1 MIEGEGREVLG
12 ILGGMGPLS
21 SAEFL
26 KTIYECT
33 LGDLEQDSPTVVM
46 LSEPAF
52 PDRTTAFLAGEDDSV
67 LEMLVPA
74 LERLRHAGATRTVM
88 CCMTVHHLLPRVPQE
103 LRERVVSMP
112 RLLTELLLES
122 RGRHLL
128 VCSSGTRAFR
138 LLEREPLWERVRDRV
153 VLAGDEDQAVIH
165 RDLIYP
171 MKRPC
176 DLDAQAALLERMLD
190 RYDADGFVVGCSEVH
205 ILAKHLRA
213 SGGRAWSC
221 VDGFRHIA
229 EGLAAAPAAGVS
241 AGGRAAADTA
251 PL

>member
-1 MIEGEGREVLG
+1 MIERQGREVLG

-26 KTIYECT
+26 RTIYECAP
-33 LGDLEQDSPTVVM
+33 GEREQDSPAVVM
-46 LSEPAF
+46 LSDPGF
-52 PDRTTAFLAGEDDSV
+52 PDRTTAFLAGEEDTV
-67 LEMLVPA
+67 LGPLVAA
-74 LERLRHAGATRTVM
+74 LERLRDAGATRTVI
-88 CCMTVHHLLPRVPQE
+88 CCMTVHHLLPRVPGE
-103 LRERVVSMP
+103 LRERVVSLP
-112 RLLTELLLES
+112 QLATELLLETE
-122 RGRHLL
+122 GRHLL

-153 VLAGDEDQAVIH
+153 VLAGDEDQAAIH

-176 DLDAQAALLERMLD
+176 EMAAQAGILERMLD
-190 RYDADGFVVGCSEVH
+190 RYGADGFVVGCSEVH

-213 SGGRAWSC
+213 RGGRAWSC
-221 VDGFRHIA
+221 VDPFQHLAETLSAQPAEAGIA
-229 EGLAAAPAAGVS
+229 
-241 AGGRAAADTA
+241 GRALAE

>member
-1 MIEGEGREVLG
+1 MTGGEGREVLG

-33 LGDLEQDSPTVVM
+33 LGDREQDSPTVVM

-52 PDRTTAFLAGEDDSV
+52 PDRTTAFLAGEEDSV
-67 LEMLVPA
+67 LEILVPA
-74 LERLRHAGATRTVM
+74 LERLRDAGATRTVM
-88 CCMTVHHLLPRVPQE
+88 CCMTVHHLLPRVPQA
-103 LRERVVSMP
+103 LRDRVVSMP

-138 LLEREPLWERVRDRV
+138 LLEREPLWEQVRDRV
-153 VLAGDEDQAVIH
+153 VLAGDEDQAVLH

-190 RYDADGFVVGCSEVH
+190 RYGADGFVVGCSEVH
-205 ILAKHLRA
+205 ILAKHMRA

-221 VDGFRHIA
+221 VDGFQHIA
-229 EGLAAAPAAGVS
+229 EGLAAA
-241 AGGRAAADTA
+241 A

>member
-1 MIEGEGREVLG
+1 MTEGDGREVLG

-33 LGDLEQDSPTVVM
+33 LGDQEQDSPTVVM

-74 LERLRHAGATRTVM
+74 LQRLRDAGATRIVM

-103 LRERVVSMP
+103 LRDRVVSMP
-112 RLLTELLLES
+112 RLLTELLLEG
-122 RGRHLL
+122 RGRYLL
-128 VCSSGTRAFR
+128 VSSSGTRAFR
-138 LLEREPLWERVRDRV
+138 LLEREPLWEQVRDRV
-153 VLAGDEDQAVIH
+153 ALASDEDQAVIH

-176 DLDAQAALLERMLD
+176 DLDAQVALLGRMLD
-190 RYDADGFVVGCSEVH
+190 RYGADGFVVGCSEVH
-205 ILAKHLRA
+205 ILAKHARA
-213 SGGRAWSC
+213 TGRTWSC
-221 VDGFRHIA
+221 IDGFRHIA
-229 EGLAAAPAAGVS
+229 EGLAAAPAAGAP
-241 AGGRAAADTA
+241 AGGGAAGDGA

>member
-1 MIEGEGREVLG
+1 MIERQGREVLG

-26 KTIYECT
+26 RTIYECAP
-33 LGDLEQDSPTVVM
+33 GECEQDSPAVVM
-46 LSEPAF
+46 LSDPAF
-52 PDRTTAFLAGEDDSV
+52 PDRTMAFLAGEEDTV
-67 LEMLVPA
+67 LGPLVAA
-74 LERLRHAGATRTVM
+74 LERLRDAGATRTVI
-88 CCMTVHHLLPRVPQE
+88 CCMTVHHLLPRVPGE
-103 LRERVVSMP
+103 LRERVVPLP
-112 RLLTELLLES
+112 RLAAELLLES
-122 RGRHLL
+122 EGRHLL

-153 VLAGDEDQAVIH
+153 VLAGDRDQAAIH

-176 DLDAQAALLERMLD
+176 DMGAQAGMLEAMLD
-190 RYDADGFVVGCSEVH
+190 RYGADGFVVGCSEVH

-213 SGGRAWSC
+213 AGGRPWSC
-221 VDGFRHIA
+221 VDPFQHLA
-229 EGLAAAPAAGVS
+229 ETLSARPALAG
-241 AGGRAAADTA
+241 

>member
-1 MIEGEGREVLG
+1 MTKGEGREVLG

-33 LGDLEQDSPTVVM
+33 LGDREQDSPTVVM

-52 PDRTTAFLAGEDDSV
+52 PDRTTAFLAGEEDSV
-67 LEMLVPA
+67 LEILVPA
-74 LERLRHAGATRTVM
+74 LERLRDAGATRTVM
-88 CCMTVHHLLPRVPQE
+88 CCMTVHHLLPRVPQA

-138 LLEREPLWERVRDRV
+138 LLEREPLWEQVRDRV
-153 VLAGDEDQAVIH
+153 ILAGDEDQAVIH

-176 DLDAQAALLERMLD
+176 DLDAQAALLERMMD
-190 RYDADGFVVGCSEVH
+190 QYGADGFVVGCSEVH
-205 ILAKHLRA
+205 ILAKHMRA

-221 VDGFRHIA
+221 VDSFRHIA
-229 EGLAAAPAAGVS
+229 EGLAAA
-241 AGGRAAADTA
+241 A

>member
-1 MIEGEGREVLG
+1 MIEGRDREVLG

-26 KTIYECT
+26 RTIYECT
-33 LGDLEQDSPTVVM
+33 LGEREQDSPAVVM
-46 LSEPAF
+46 LSDPAF
-52 PDRTTAFLAGEDDSV
+52 PDRTTAFLAGEEDGV
-67 LEMLVPA
+67 LGPLVAA
-74 LERLRHAGATRTVM
+74 LQRLRDAGATRTVM
-88 CCMTVHHLLPRVPQE
+88 CCMTVHHLLPRVPVE
-103 LRERVVSMP
+103 LRERVVSLP
-112 RLLTELLLES
+112 RLATELLLEAE
-122 RGRHLL
+122 GRHLL

-153 VLAGDEDQAVIH
+153 VLACDDDQAAVH

-176 DLDAQAALLERMLD
+176 DMDAQAALLERMLD
-190 RYDADGFVVGCSEVH
+190 RYGADGFVVGCSEVH

-213 SGGRAWSC
+213 GGGRAWSC
-221 VDGFRHIA
+221 VDPFRHLA
-229 EGLAAAPAAGVS
+229 EALAAPPAAPVLPGGV
-241 AGGRAAADTA
+241 

>member
-1 MIEGEGREVLG
+1 MTEVQGREVLG

-26 KTIYECT
+26 RTIYECT
-33 LGDLEQDSPTVVM
+33 LGEREQDSPAVVM
-46 LSEPAF
+46 LSDPAF
-52 PDRTTAFLAGEDDSV
+52 PDRTTAFLAGEEDAV
-67 LEMLVPA
+67 LGPLVAA
-74 LERLRHAGATRTVM
+74 LQRLRDAGATRTVM
-88 CCMTVHHLLPRVPQE
+88 CCMTVHHLLPRVPRE
-103 LRERVVSMP
+103 LRERVVSLP
-112 RLLTELLLES
+112 RLAAELLLEA

-153 VLAGDEDQAVIH
+153 VLAEPEDQAAIH

-176 DLDAQAALLERMLD
+176 DMDAQAALLERMLD
-190 RYDADGFVVGCSEVH
+190 RYGADGFVVGCSEVH
-205 ILAKHLRA
+205 ILAKHLRGPA
-213 SGGRAWSC
+213 WREWSC
-221 VDGFRHIA
+221 VDPFRRIA
-229 EGLAAAPAAGVS
+229 EGLAAPSAAPALA
-241 AGGRAAADTA
+241 A